1 MNYGRFF
8 EFDFESSYLQKGI
21 AVFNYRWLKR
31 DDDGEKKTPRY
42 PVYLTFTPESFS
54 FNLHHLQEVK
64 GKDGKIV
71 GHNHYHNTIIEIRLS
86 PNVDVAKGLSESI
99 NNAYVAQFP
108 LKAKNTMGVDIN
120 TIDDELLK
128 IIRESFDK
136 QDCTIYGYS
145 QLACFEPETK
155 KDYEETTK
163 NLTPHLLRKIILDFL
178 YDLEFTNVF
187 KNIVFYD
194 ELASKLKE
202 NYLLSAL
209 MNKTRYY
216 YYRTELNAK
225 EVVDRLLRMG
235 PNSDIERCDRE
246 LKFHFEQYCKA
257 ETEWVNSILD
267 RRAMSVFHESPW
279 FEEAYE
285 ELGQVY
291 FAQPSGKWKP
301 TDAYSRWTIPPVPQ
315 VGEVKPVSVGSNK
328 IDARVRYLK
337 RISADKV
344 PFKLSVS
351 NLLNLVRKRSPHLLN
366 VDDKTSFGRAVK
378 MHSETA
384 KKAAVW
390 EVQHFHFIG
399 LWKLWFGDMS
409 TFVWSALCILPIL
422 IPAIVGG
429 IFSFANKHY
438 CYYCDVSRNG
448 FGYNCIA
455 SKTPQDW
462 NFVVILSVLLVLF
475 LMMRWVMRLHF
486 RSTWG
491 EGGIALLMPRLLAAV
506 TTAWFTITMSVDA
519 IQVFTPRLDHYR
531 WPAIVILAMITL
543 VFEMY
548 EARLKNPYDKWYVC
562 FSSSIVVYAIA
573 FAYSILVGCLSF
585 EFFGPSTIDETI
597 IRPLRG
603 CAEQGGVDLQKF
615 NLYPVKFVVQ
625 FSFFATF
632 IGIFLQLMLQGK
644 SVTDTE

>member
-21 AVFNYRWLKR
+21 AVFNYRWMKR
-31 DDDGEKKTPRY
+31 NDDGEKKTPRY

-64 GKDGKIV
+64 DEDGIII
-71 GHNHYHNTIIEIRLS
+71 GYNHYHNTIIEIRLS

-99 NNAYVAQFP
+99 NNAYGAQFP
-108 LKAKNTMGVDIN
+108 LKAKNTTEGDIK

-128 IIRESFDK
+128 IIRESFKK
-136 QDCTIYGYS
+136 QDCTIDGYS
-145 QLACFEPETK
+145 QLACFEPETEE
-155 KDYEETTK
+155 DYVETTK
-163 NLTPHLLRKIILDFL
+163 NLIPHLLRKIILDFL

-202 NYLLSAL
+202 NFLLSAL

-225 EVVDRLLRMG
+225 EVVDCLLRMG

-246 LKFHFEQYCKA
+246 LIFHFEQYCKS

-267 RRAMSVFHESPW
+267 LRAMSVFHESPW
-279 FEEAYE
+279 FDEAYE
-285 ELGQVY
+285 ELEQVY
-291 FAQPSGKWKP
+291 FAQPSGKWKRD
-301 TDAYSRWTIPPVPQ
+301 DAHSRWTIPPVPQ
-315 VGEVKPVSVGSNK
+315 VGKVKPVGVGSNK
-328 IDARVRYLK
+328 TDTRVRYLK
-337 RISADKV
+337 RISGDKD

-351 NLLNLVRKRSPHLLN
+351 NLLNLVRKRSPQLWK
-366 VDDKTSFGRAVK
+366 VDDKTSFGRAVN

-384 KKAAVW
+384 KKAAAW
-390 EVQHFHFIG
+390 EVGHFHFVG
-399 LWKLWFGDMS
+399 LWKLWFGDVS

-422 IPAIVGG
+422 IPAIVVG
-429 IFSFANKHY
+429 ILSFANKQY
-438 CYYCDVSRNG
+438 CYYCGVSRNE

-455 SKTPQDW
+455 SNIPQDW
-462 NFVVILSVLLVLF
+462 NFVVILSVLFVLF
-475 LMMRWVMRLHF
+475 LMMSWVMRLHF

-491 EGGIALLMPRLLAAV
+491 EGGMALLMPRLLAAV

-531 WPAIVILAMITL
+531 WPAIVILALITL

-548 EARLKNPYDKWYVC
+548 EARLKNPYDKWHVC
-562 FSSSIVVYAIA
+562 LTSSIVVYAIA

-597 IRPLRG
+597 IRPLLEKPERSD
-603 CAEQGGVDLQKF
+603 VDLLKM
-615 NLYPVKFVVQ
+615 NLYPVKFIVQ

-644 SVTDTE
+644 SVTDSE